1 MEFDLVV
8 RNARVATAA
17 DVFECDIGM
26 QDGRIAALARGLTGK
41 RNIDA
46 AGRWVLPGGVDSHC
60 HLDQP
65 MTDGS
70 RMADDFRSGTRSAAC
85 GGTTTVIPFACQQKG
100 QSLRAAVDD
109 YHRRADGKALI
120 DYAFHLI
127 VSDPTPDVL
136 RNELPQLIA
145 EGYTSF
151 KIYMT
156 YDDLKLNDRQ
166 ILEVLAVARREGAMT
181 MIHAENTDCIAWLT
195 EQLLAAG
202 HTAPRFHGTSRPMLI
217 EREATHRAIA
227 LSELVD
233 LPVLIV
239 HVSGRE
245 AVEQIRW
252 AQGRGLKVYG
262 ETCPQYLFLTQEDLE
277 GPGFAGAKCICS
289 PPPRDK
295 ANQEVIWQAL
305 ENGVFQVFSSD
316 HAPFRYDGPDGKRIA
331 GDSAAFNQ
339 VPNGIPGLETRLPLL
354 FSEGVLRERIDINT
368 FVALTSTN
376 AAKLYGLYPR
386 KGTIAVGSD
395 ADIVIWDTDASVTI
409 ANVMLHHDVDYTPYE
424 GMVVNAWPAITLSR
438 GEVVWSNPDVVT
450 APGRGQYLRA
460 TRPVPA
466 ARRRTADA

>member
-1 MEFDLVV
+1 V
-8 RNARVATAA
+8 
-17 DVFECDIGM
+17 
-26 QDGRIAALARGLTGK
+26 
-41 RNIDA
+41 
-46 AGRWVLPGGVDSHC
+46 
-60 HLDQP
+60 
-65 MTDGS
+65 
-70 RMADDFRSGTRSAAC
+70 
-85 GGTTTVIPFACQQKG
+85 
-100 QSLRAAVDD
+100 
-109 YHRRADGKALI
+109 
-120 DYAFHLI
+120 
-127 VSDPTPDVL
+127 
-136 RNELPQLIA
+136 PQLIA

-227 LSELVD
+227 LAELVD

-252 AQGRGLKVYG
+252 AQGRGLNVYG

-277 GPGFAGAKCICS
+277 EPGFEGAKCICS
-289 PPPRDK
+289 PPPRDR

-331 GDSAAFNQ
+331 GDDAAFNR

-395 ADIVIWDTDASVTI
+395 ADMVIWNTDASVTI
-409 ANVMLHHDVDYTPYE
+409 ANAMLHHDVDYTPYE
-424 GMVVNAWPAITLSR
+424 GMVVNAWPDITLSR
-438 GEVVWSNPDVVT
+438 GEVVWSNPDAV
-450 APGRGQYLRA
+450 AAAGRGQFLRA
-460 TRPVPA
+460 AKPTPA
-466 ARRRTADA
+466 ARRRIAGA